1 MVYRFKIHLG
11 YLNKSIDVK
20 FFVMNSLVIDMEI
33 SNDEYLSTDTGIIV
47 FTLTSLIY
55 LVSQQ
60 YILSYSQQKPGK
72 FKEQ

>member
-1 MVYRFKIHLG
+1 
-11 YLNKSIDVK
+11 
-20 FFVMNSLVIDMEI
+20 MNSLVIDMEI